1 MRIWFFLMNGQR
13 LFCFNGEIWALWPMS
28 LFRIID
34 INNRI
39 NSWTTQNLNEIST
52 DYVVY
57 LHEWLVITDKL
68 YICFNLKSLKNWIWK
83 NAHSQSTYTQSS
95 SFLGILAKQSKEED
109 IILVES
115 AIKLQTGIT
124 TIKPP
129 SYLECLDFL
138 FQNILPI
145 NCQNTQIW
153 EQIHVHSGVCSLY
166 FPLS

>member
-13 LFCFNGEIWALWPMS
+13 LFCFIGEIWALWPMS
-28 LFRIID
+28 LFWIID
-34 INNRI
+34 MNIRI
-39 NSWTTQNLNEIST
+39 NSWTRTNLNLNEIST

-68 YICFNLKSLKNWIWK
+68 YIYFNLKSLKNWIWK
-83 NAHSQSTYTQSS
+83 NAHSQSTYTQS

-153 EQIHVHSGVCSLY
+153 EQNSCS
-166 FPLS
+166 